1 MKRNE
6 SGSLPEIKIRWQFIA
21 YHQKDI
27 LIASN
32 PQKKLRPIRPNLVSS
47 QFINTSGMRELQSQ
61 NLESTT

>member
-6 SGSLPEIKIRWQFIA
+6 SGSLPEIQSGRHVIA